1 MEQQTHARHDESSNQ
16 RRTRM
21 LRELVAY
28 GFEAGIFLETIKL
41 GAAIA
46 AGALITLW
54 LTGQSPSVA
63 GVTGSL
69 DSETAPFVQP
79 VVDSPLE
86 FTPAA
91 APAMPDTPQ
100 RDVHS
105 DSQVPSAR

>member
-1 MEQQTHARHDESSNQ
+1 MEQQTHARHDDSANQ

-28 GFEAGIFLETIKL
+28 GFETGIFLETIKL

-46 AGALITLW
+46 AGALVTLW
-54 LTGQSPSVA
+54 LIGQTPSVA
-63 GVTGSL
+63 GVKPSIS
-69 DSETAPFVQP
+69 SETAPYVQP
-79 VVDSPLE
+79 VVEGPLE

-105 DSQVPSAR
+105 DSEVPSAR